1 MKKLSILIL
10 LFFAFSYGFSQE
22 SGFGFYAGYS
32 WGKYSP
38 GLGNL
43 KSTMYLYDKHY
54 GANFD
59 YNDHLRGPAFGVRII
74 KGYWQTDLEWI
85 FRHSEDE
92 SIYTDPATNTERK
105 MGIRTRYN
113 TLFWG
118 NAFRYKSFAIGAGV
132 DIGKFKLWTKA
143 ASLEEYDNTD
153 YSRNT
158 IYGSKI
164 AVSKLLDITGGFIF
178 YLEYMPNIYGIRFY
192 YSMPMNNEE
201 FADDANL
208 SFYTFRPSNWGVSI
222 FLNLSILEEK

>member
-1 MKKLSILIL
+1 MKKRIAFIL
-10 LFFAFSYGFSQE
+10 LFLSATHCFSQE

-43 KSTMYLYDKHY
+43 ESYMYLYDKEY
-54 GANFD
+54 GANFN

-74 KGYWQTDLEWI
+74 AGYWQTDIEWI
-85 FRHSEDE
+85 LRHSEDE
-92 SIYTDPATNTERK
+92 STFIDPATNTEGK
-105 MGIRTRYN
+105 MGLRTRYN

-118 NAFRYKSFAIGAGV
+118 NAFRYKNFAIGAGV
-132 DIGKFKLWTKA
+132 DIGRFKLWSKV
-143 ASLEEYDNTD
+143 ASLEEYDKTD

-158 IYGSKI
+158 FFGSKVAI
-164 AVSKLLDITGGFIF
+164 SKLLDVTGGFIF
-178 YLEYMPNIYGIRFY
+178 YAEYMPNIYGIRLY
-192 YSMPMNNEE
+192 YSIPMGNEE

-222 FLNLSILEEK
+222 FLNLSILK